1 MNEKSK
7 DWLTLSSTAYEINEK
22 RENIYIKRIPK
33 RIQLDTMRGD
43 EEQQGTMRSDRAQ
56 CGATK

>member
-7 DWLTLSSTAYEINEK
+7 DWSTLSSTAYEINEK

-33 RIQLDTMRGD
+33 RMQLDTTRSD
-43 EEQQGTMRSDRAQ
+43 EERQGTMTSDRV
-56 CGATK
+56 